1 MNVTRIPSSKVYEL
15 MPASKTEKK
24 VGNKTIEVPT
34 LTTLAEELVRF
45 SDNKYGYNQNGNETM
60 MNTSTNQTEV
70 VGSNTQGQYS
80 ASTANEDTIDGTAAK
95 YTGPMTADE
104 IAKKYAKGD
113 DVSDEEYC
121 FMIKGIGLANVD
133 AARCERFK
141 VLEELN
147 ISTILAKHNI
157 QLNSDE
163 ELNISV
169 DCQNKVTVSGLNDTV
184 KLQKIQD
191 ALNNEGFQLN
201 SVYQTSSETYK
212 KLSPT
217 AFVISYSLGDVEQY
231 LNKQTNGTISL
242 TDLDLQDGKIVG
254 LTPELD
260 RLLNKDKNAYDI
272 LNSEE
277 DFQADR
283 MKYKMTSVLAY
294 IKANGTEN
302 LPQMNST
309 FTYKNGK
316 LTCVEQPDLVKQY
329 PQTMSNAEYQQQATL
344 EMNDPAGYWA
354 AESANKK

>member
-1 MNVTRIPSSKVYEL
+1 MNITRTDPSIVSKLL
-15 MPASKTEKK
+15 MSFATTKAKGATNNNAIIKPITQ
-24 VGNKTIEVPT
+24 
-34 LTTLAEELVRF
+34 TTLAQELMHI
-45 SDNKYGYNQNGNETM
+45 GYNNQGNEVVA
-60 MNTSTNQTEV
+60 NTSTNQTEV
-70 VGSNTQGQYS
+70 VGSNNQAQYS
-80 ASTANEDTIDGTAAK
+80 TSITNEDTIDGIAAK
-95 YTGPMTADE
+95 YKGSLTADE
-104 IAKKYAKGD
+104 IAEKYAKGD
-113 DVSDEEYC
+113 DINKEEYC
-121 FMIKGIGLANVD
+121 FMIKGISGDKFNTTLCQ
-133 AARCERFK
+133 RSK
-141 VLEELN
+141 SLEEQN
-147 ISTILAKHNI
+147 ISRILTSNNI
-157 QLNSDE
+157 QLNCDE

-212 KLSPT
+212 NLSPI

-354 AESANKK
+354 AKSANKK